1 MNPKI
6 KRLFVSIFLVLVIG
20 GLIREIVTSMPSS
33 SVTIYSGPMGGTYYQ
48 MALEY
53 RNELSAMGYDV
64 TIKPTDSTAK
74 LLESVNNSKEPN
86 TIGFMI
92 GQTDSVQFPEIR
104 SLGFVDVQPL
114 FLFYSSAFGE
124 LISLATLK
132 GRAIAMPPK
141 DSITTQTALKL
152 LSLYGI
158 NSENTNIEF
167 LPFREAVAAVRN
179 GDVYALFLM
188 LGAENPVI
196 EELVKDN
203 NLNVFSYRDI
213 TGILNKLK
221 DMTRVVIPATSYDVL
236 LQIPV
241 RQIDLLAGRVEI
253 IANQN
258 LDKPAAY
265 ALLNTFKYIHQAAT
279 LTNPVDTYPS
289 YVGLLARPHEV
300 TSTFDKMGTPW
311 LYRTFPSGLA
321 VLIDK
326 YLIIGLAIFLLS
338 EIYRSL
344 HYLYEF
350 LALSAETFALSILK
364 RLRLRQQS
372 GKRIGMIRR
381 FASRWA
387 EGVVNRKSIREKA
400 AEMLGDQTEKP

>member
-20 GLIREIVTSMPSS
+20 GVIREIVTSMPSS
-33 SVTIYSGPMGGTYYQ
+33 SVTIYSGPVGGTYYQ

-74 LLESVNNSKEPN
+74 LLESVNNSQDPN

-114 FLFYSSAFGE
+114 FLFYSSAYGE

-158 NSENTNIEF
+158 DTENTNIEF

-196 EELVKDN
+196 DELVKDS

-289 YVGLLARPHEV
+289 YVGLLAKPHEV
-300 TSTFDKMGTPW
+300 TSTFDKIGTPW

-372 GKRIGMIRR
+372 GKRIGMISR

>member
-20 GLIREIVTSMPSS
+20 GVIREIVTSMPSS
-33 SVTIYSGPMGGTYYQ
+33 SVTIYSGPVGGTYYQ

-74 LLESVNNSKEPN
+74 LLESVNNSQDPN

-114 FLFYSSAFGE
+114 FLFYSSAYGE

-158 NSENTNIEF
+158 DTENTNIEF

-196 EELVKDN
+196 DELVKDS

-236 LQIPV
+236 RQIPV
-241 RQIDLLAGRVEI
+241 RPIDLLAGQVEI

-258 LDKPAAY
+258 LDKPATY
-265 ALLNTFKYIHQAAT
+265 ALLNTFENIHHAAT

-289 YVGLLARPHEV
+289 YAGLLAKPNEIAA
-300 TSTFDKMGTPW
+300 TFNKTGTPW

-326 YLIIGLAIFLLS
+326 YLIFGLAIFLLT

-344 HYLYEF
+344 RYLYEF
-350 LALSAETFALSILK
+350 LALSAETLALSILK
-364 RLRLRQQS
+364 RFRLRQQS
-372 GKRIGMIRR
+372 GKRIGMISR
-381 FASRWA
+381 FTSRWA
-387 EGVVNRKSIREKA
+387 EGVVNRKSIRQKA
-400 AEMLGDQTEKP
+400 AEMLGDQTKKP